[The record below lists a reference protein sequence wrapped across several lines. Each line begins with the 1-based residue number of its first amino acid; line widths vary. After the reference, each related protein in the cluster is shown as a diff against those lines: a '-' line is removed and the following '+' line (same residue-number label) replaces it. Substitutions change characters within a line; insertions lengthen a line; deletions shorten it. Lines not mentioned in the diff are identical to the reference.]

1 MEEFIKER
9 NGGRRFE
16 RISRWNLI
24 DYTIISKNNRFAQY
38 ADDADSGKDKLAFTY
53 FKLRNHTYP
62 LNMFG
67 KLMESIELED
77 HTKISRQN
85 VEDNNYFLEV
95 SPDKTKVRV
104 YKLA

>member
-1 MEEFIKER
+1 M
-9 NGGRRFE
+9 
-16 RISRWNLI
+16 I

-67 KLMESIELED
+67 KLMKAIELED
-77 HTKISRQN
+77 HSIISRQS
-85 VEDNNYFLEV
+85 VENCVYFLEL
-95 SPDKTKVRV
+95 SSDKSKVRL
-104 YKLA
+104 YKEITV

>member
-1 MEEFIKER
+1 MEEYIKER
-9 NGGRRFE
+9 NGSRRFV
-16 RISRWNLI
+16 RISRWNAI

-38 ADDADSGKDKLAFTY
+38 ADDAGSGKDKLAFTY

-67 KLMESIELED
+67 KLVKSIELED

-104 YKLA
+104 YKLV